1 MKKKL
6 TKKKMDMGN
15 NNDYTAGNLLDFGF
29 FKENYKLIAI
39 DLNKKAKLKDLK
51 QINFTV
57 KLENQDNEATMFF
70 ITEK

>member
-1 MKKKL
+1 
-6 TKKKMDMGN
+6 MDMGN
-15 NNDYTAGNLLDFGF
+15 NNDYTAGNLLDFGY

-39 DLNKKAKLKDLK
+39 DLSKKAKLKDLK
-51 QINFTV
+51 QINFIV

>member
-51 QINFTV
+51 QINFIV